1 LFSVKKV
8 ASYLLR
14 YKKRPSHM
22 EEGLVVYA
30 LGSGYLSVKRRSSGR
45 GSVMMLSLE
54 FLNKCLYHNWF
65 DFSKN
70 F

>member
-1 LFSVKKV
+1 
-8 ASYLLR
+8 
-14 YKKRPSHM
+14 M